1 MAQDNRAYK
10 RGQPQHELSRSP
22 EAPESERAQPA
33 EDKIIHFPSDPAR
46 QAWRDAYE
54 KQPHDAA
61 VDYHP
66 PRSAM
71 IAPGASLSMQLL
83 GVAAALLLFALTAF
97 VMFYDWMTPAMRHP
111 GEQKQ
116 TPGLLQKIP

>member
-1 MAQDNRAYK
+1 
-10 RGQPQHELSRSP
+10 
-22 EAPESERAQPA
+22 
-33 EDKIIHFPSDPAR
+33 
-46 QAWRDAYE
+46 
-54 KQPHDAA
+54 
-61 VDYHP
+61 
-66 PRSAM
+66 M